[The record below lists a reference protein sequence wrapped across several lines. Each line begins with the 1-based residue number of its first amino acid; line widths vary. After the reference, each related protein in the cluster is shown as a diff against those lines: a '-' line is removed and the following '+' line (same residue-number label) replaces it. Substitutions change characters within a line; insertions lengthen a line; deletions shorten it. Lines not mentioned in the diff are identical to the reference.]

1 MPNKLFILKLFTNFD
16 TFFLNY
22 LSRLLFDYSILL
34 LEKVKI
40 RYGSVKWILINGSWL
55 ICLLNLKI
63 LILK

>member
-1 MPNKLFILKLFTNFD
+1 MPNKLFILKLFTNFV

-22 LSRLLFDYSILL
+22 LSKFLFDYSILL

>member
-1 MPNKLFILKLFTNFD
+1 MPNKLFILKLFTNFI